1 MKKYE
6 KPVLTVE
13 LIENLDVITASD
25 NFVDDPD
32 WGMTFTIE

>member
-25 NFVDDPD
+25 NFVDDPV

>member
-1 MKKYE
+1 MKKYK

-32 WGMTFTIE
+32 WGEFFTIE